1 MKAAL
6 FATAFLFLIAGGA
19 SSGRADE
26 PAKAGKESKAA
37 AGEVTLKGD
46 MVCAKCALH
55 ETDKCQNVLK
65 VMDGG
70 KQTLYYLEQNKVAK
84 ENHEMVCSGK
94 PKAATVTGK
103 VAESKAKKTLVASTI
118 KYE

>member
-1 MKAAL
+1 MKAAF
-6 FATAFLFLIAGGA
+6 FATALLFLIAGGA
-19 SSGRADE
+19 SSVRADE
-26 PAKAGKESKAA
+26 GAKAGKDSKAA

-46 MVCAKCALH
+46 MVCGKCALH
-55 ETDKCQNVLK
+55 ETEKCQNVLK

-70 KQTLYYLEQNKVAK
+70 KETRYYLEQNKVAK

-94 PKAATVTGK
+94 PKAATVKGK
-103 VAESKAKKTLVASTI
+103 VSEAASKKTLVASSI